1 MSFEWFIALRYLKA
15 KRQEA
20 FISLITLISII
31 GVAVGVMALI
41 VVISV
46 MSGFETHLRTKI
58 LGINSDILIRSY
70 EGTFGNVDE
79 VIKKVLTIKVEDNG
93 FGAKLAK
100 LFNKDNGTVRVKAA
114 TPVVYI
120 QALVTS
126 GKAVSG
132 AAIRGIDP
140 KTVKSVVNIGDV
152 VKGRGIEAL
161 SHKTTPPSIILGKE
175 LARNLGVGVGQ
186 SIQIILPRGTISPV
200 GMLPKI
206 RTFHVTGITSTGV
219 FEYDSSLAFI
229 SLKAAQKLAGIGD
242 KVHAIEL
249 KSSNLYKADK
259 LAKVIAKTLG
269 FPFWTMDWQQMSR
282 NLFAALKL
290 EKLAMFIVLTLIVLV
305 AAFNIV
311 STLTMLVME
320 KKQDIAILKAIGA
333 TDKVILRIFIYSG
346 LLIGLIGTAIG
357 VAGGTLLCKLLSRY
371 KFIKIPSEVYYT
383 DTLPILLRSQD
394 VIIIAA
400 SAILICFLATIY
412 PARQAA
418 RINPSEALRNG

>member
-20 FISLITLISII
+20 FISLITLISIV

-58 LGINSDILIRSY
+58 LGINSDILVRSY
-70 EGTFGNVDE
+70 QGPFGDVQGVMD
-79 VIKKVLTIKVEDNG
+79 KVLEIEASEKDLWHKFTSLLDRGHGSLKV
-93 FGAKLAK
+93 
-100 LFNKDNGTVRVKAA
+100 VAA

-120 QALVTS
+120 QALLMS

-132 AAIRGIDP
+132 AAIRGVDP
-140 KTVKSVVNIGDV
+140 ATVKSVVNIGKV
-152 VKGRGIEAL
+152 VQGAGIESLGAD
-161 SHKTTPPSIILGKE
+161 HAAPSIIIGRE

-186 SIQIILPRGTISPV
+186 AIQIVLPRGTLSPV

-206 RTFHVTGITSTGV
+206 RTFHVAGITSTGV
-219 FEYDSSLAFI
+219 YEYDSSLAFI
-229 SLKAAQKLAGIGD
+229 SLKAAQKLAGIGQ
-242 KVHAIEL
+242 KVHALEL
-249 KSSNLYKADK
+249 KSSDLYRADR
-259 LAKVIAKTLG
+259 LSRAIARELG

-282 NLFAALKL
+282 NLFSALKL

-333 TDKVILRIFIYSG
+333 TDRVILRIFVYSG
-346 LLIGLIGTAIG
+346 LLIGLIGTGFG
-357 VAGGTLLCKLLSRY
+357 VAGGTILCKLLSRY

-383 DTLPILLRSQD
+383 DTLPVLLRSQD
-394 VIIIAA
+394 VIVIAA

-418 RINPSEALRNG
+418 RINPSEALRNA

>member
-1 MSFEWFIALRYLKA
+1 MSFEWFVALRYLKA

-20 FISLITLISII
+20 FISLITLISIV

-41 VVISV
+41 VVIAV

-58 LGINSDILIRSY
+58 LGINSDILVRSY
-70 EGTFGNVDE
+70 QGPFGNVEE
-79 VIKKVLTIKVEDNG
+79 VMDKVLKIRAEDQGLWSKLSTI
-93 FGAKLAK
+93 L
-100 LFNKDNGTVRVKAA
+100 NKNSGQIRVVAA

-120 QALVTS
+120 QALLTS

-132 AAIRGIDP
+132 AAIRGVDP
-140 KTVKSVVNIGDV
+140 ATVKKVVNIGDV
-152 VKGRGIEAL
+152 VQGVGIESLRGESAA
-161 SHKTTPPSIILGKE
+161 PSIILGKE

-186 SIQIILPRGTISPV
+186 AIQIVLPRGTLSPV

-206 RTFHVTGITSTGV
+206 RTFQVIGISSTGV
-219 FEYDSSLAFI
+219 YEYDSSLAFI
-229 SLKAAQKLAGIGD
+229 SLKSAQKLAGIGD
-242 KVHAIEL
+242 KVHALEL
-249 KSSNLYKADK
+249 KSSDLYKADK
-259 LAKVIAKTLG
+259 LSAAIAKELG

-282 NLFAALKL
+282 NLFSALKL

-333 TDKVILRIFIYSG
+333 TDGVILRIFVYSG
-346 LLIGLIGTAIG
+346 LLIGLIGTGLG
-357 VAGGTLLCKLLSRY
+357 VTGGTILCKLLSRY

-383 DTLPILLRSQD
+383 DTLPILLKSQD
-394 VIIIAA
+394 VILIAV
-400 SAILICFLATIY
+400 SAILICFLATLY

-418 RINPSEALRNG
+418 RINPSEALRNA

>member
-1 MSFEWFIALRYLKA
+1 MSFEWFVALRYLRA

-20 FISLITLISII
+20 FISLITLISIV

-41 VVISV
+41 VVIAV

-58 LGINSDILIRSY
+58 LGINSDILVRSY
-70 EGTFGNVDE
+70 QGPFGNVE
-79 VIKKVLTIKVEDNG
+79 MVMEKVLQIK
-93 FGAKLAK
+93 AKDEGLLSK
-100 LFNKDNGTVRVKAA
+100 LPGLFNKDSGRIRVVAA

-120 QALVTS
+120 QALLTS

-132 AAIRGIDP
+132 AAIRGVDP
-140 KTVKSVVNIGDV
+140 ATVKEVVNIGDV
-152 VKGRGIEAL
+152 VQGVGIESL
-161 SHKTTPPSIILGKE
+161 NGEKSTPSIILGKE
-175 LARNLGVGVGQ
+175 LARNLGVSVGQ
-186 SIQIILPRGTISPV
+186 AIQIVLPRGTLSPV

-206 RTFHVTGITSTGV
+206 RTFQVIGISSTGV
-219 FEYDSSLAFI
+219 YEYDSSLAFI
-229 SLKAAQKLAGIGD
+229 SLKSAQKLAGIGD
-242 KVHAIEL
+242 KVHALEL
-249 KSSNLYKADK
+249 KSSDLYRADK
-259 LAKVIAKTLG
+259 LSAAIAKELG

-282 NLFAALKL
+282 NLFSALKL

-333 TDKVILRIFIYSG
+333 TDRVILRIFVYSG
-346 LLIGLIGTAIG
+346 LLIGLIGTGIG
-357 VAGGTLLCKLLSRY
+357 VTGGTALCKLLSRY

-383 DTLPILLRSQD
+383 DTLPILLKSQD
-394 VIIIAA
+394 VIAIAL
-400 SAILICFLATIY
+400 SAILICFLATLY

-418 RINPSEALRNG
+418 RINPSEALRNA